1 MEDRALGGGTYGMC
15 VLGLPRR
22 WPPPCWA
29 EERKTAPR
37 GPTAAQCH
45 VEAEV
50 ELEGTQD
57 SEGGRLGTDCNNSV
71 HLSRKR
77 FGAQIKGSLAKTDD
91 RESDLRI
98 LGKDMRKV

>member
-57 SEGGRLGTDCNNSV
+57 SEGGRLGGG
-71 HLSRKR
+71 R
-77 FGAQIKGSLAKTDD
+77 
-91 RESDLRI
+91 
-98 LGKDMRKV
+98 